1 MKVEKEV
8 IMENQVK
15 TLLAEILV
23 ELFGID
29 INALPNEARDYPL
42 LSERFGIEP
51 YQMIIFM
58 ETVEEKFEIRVPE
71 SAIGERKFNTFNDI
85 VKIIIAE
92 KGE

>member
-1 MKVEKEV
+1 MLKWKFCESRKGS
-8 IMENQVK
+8 NYGK
-15 TLLAEILV
+15 SSKD
-23 ELFGID
+23 FID

>member
-1 MKVEKEV
+1 
-8 IMENQVK
+8 
-15 TLLAEILV
+15 
-23 ELFGID
+23 
-29 INALPNEARDYPL
+29 
-42 LSERFGIEP
+42 
-51 YQMIIFM
+51 MIIFM